1 MAGQTSRPRAAH
13 PAVMT
18 REPNQLHPGEPPAET
33 AAPSTPASAASN
45 SGRIRAVVGNLRRVG
60 VVRILVLLIVVGTAY
75 YIAVPMIAW
84 TKVSKVDAEP
94 AGPRP
99 ADQPGTTYLLV
110 GSDSREG
117 LTRRQRVRFHTGGAE
132 GGRADTIMLL
142 HTGDGPNLLMS
153 IPRASLVQVPGHGTA
168 MINAAYEYGG
178 PELLVETV
186 EDATGIR
193 VDNYIEIGF
202 RGVVTLVN
210 TVGGVTICPDVSM
223 DDDRAN
229 LHVQAGCQD
238 ANGRKALAYARSR
251 HAQKMDDVDRA
262 AHQREVVSATGSQAL
277 SPWTFLNPARY
288 WDVMVAGAESIT
300 VGANVG
306 PLAFARLTL
315 AMRQVDGSS
324 GLTCGLPITDF
335 AVSAV
340 HWDQE
345 RAGRM
350 FTLIREDRT
359 GEIDESLCQPSG
371 LPPSGARE

>member
-1 MAGQTSRPRAAH
+1 
-13 PAVMT
+13 MT
-18 REPNQLHPGEPPAET
+18 KEPSHLHPGEPPAEK
-33 AAPSTPASAASN
+33 AASGTPASTALS
-45 SGRIRAVVGNLRRVG
+45 SGRIRDVAGNRRRRTLARV
-60 VVRILVLLIVVGTAY
+60 LVLLLVVGTAY
-75 YIAVPMIAW
+75 LIAVPMVAW
-84 TKVSKVDAEP
+84 TKVRKVDAEP
-94 AGPRP
+94 AGSRP

-117 LTRRQRVRFHTGGAE
+117 LTKRQRTRLHTGNAQ

-153 IPRASLVQVPGHGTA
+153 IPRGSLVPVPGHGTA

-193 VDNYIEIGF
+193 VDNYVEIGF
-202 RGVVTLVN
+202 RGVVTLAD
-210 TVGGVTICPDVSM
+210 TVGGITICPKVAM

-229 LHVQAGCQD
+229 LHVRPGCQHAD
-238 ANGRKALAYARSR
+238 GRKALAYARSR
-251 HAQKMDDVDRA
+251 HAQRLDDVDRA
-262 AHQREVVSATGSQAL
+262 EHQREVVSATGSQAVSL
-277 SPWTFLNPARY
+277 GTFLNPARY
-288 WDVMVAGAESIT
+288 WKVMVAGAESIT
-300 VGANVG
+300 VGADVG
-306 PLAFARLTL
+306 PVAFAKLTL
-315 AMRQVDGSS
+315 AMRHIDGST
-324 GLTCGLPITDF
+324 GLACGLPIADF

-350 FTLIREDRT
+350 FALIREDRT

-371 LPPSGARE
+371 LPPSGAGERVAGTPST